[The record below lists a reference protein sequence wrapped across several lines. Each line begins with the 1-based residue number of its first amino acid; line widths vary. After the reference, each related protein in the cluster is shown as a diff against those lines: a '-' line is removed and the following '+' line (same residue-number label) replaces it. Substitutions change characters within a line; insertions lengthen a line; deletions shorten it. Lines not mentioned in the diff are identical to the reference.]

1 MTGMA
6 ALAILVMTESYKK
19 NFKKLGKIVLSV
31 ALLGLAFGN
40 WYVIVYYQ
48 EIYNATIAALQASSN
63 LPDTIDA
70 VLKSKPLWNVHGG
83 QIMGGIIGL
92 SLVWWVEV
100 QTNIRTRLL
109 NRVNKLRH
117 AGKR

>member
-1 MTGMA
+1 
-6 ALAILVMTESYKK
+6 
-19 NFKKLGKIVLSV
+19 
-31 ALLGLAFGN
+31 LGLALGN

-83 QIMGGIIGL
+83 QIMGSIIGL
-92 SLVWWVEV
+92 SLVWWIEI
-100 QTNIRTRLL
+100 QTGVRNRLIARANRIRA
-109 NRVNKLRH
+109 KLR
-117 AGKR
+117 R